1 MRFFARS
8 RIIADFLEC
17 WNLIEKDAKKKVSAT
32 VGITVFLNLIDLI
45 AVGLVGAIGAIA
57 VRGIKNEN
65 VGERTS
71 RLLDFFRMSDM
82 SQNQQVLFLGIAAVF
97 LLILKS
103 MMVYRFTRKIFIFM
117 SYQSA
122 RLTNNFVN
130 QLINGTVQNIQ
141 RRSTQEF
148 IYHINNGT
156 NHLTLGVIG
165 SLLSAFADVCLF
177 LFMLS
182 LLILVDLKTATITAL
197 IFMFVGFGLHK
208 LMQERAQDLGIRS
221 KKVSVENN
229 ERVVE
234 LLSSFR
240 EIISRNTENVYRQ
253 KIFDGRIQ
261 NASIVADLKMMP
273 LFSKYALEITIL
285 VVLVIIAA
293 VQFLFNDTSRAVGN
307 LALFLAASTRMSPAI
322 FRIQQGMVQAKTAFG
337 SGKETLSIIN
347 NLREKSF
354 LNLSNFDL
362 NEVVKE
368 IKPLCFE
375 PRIDFIS
382 VNFRYLD
389 ESNNWAI
396 KNLNFY
402 IKPYDFV
409 AFVGPTGAGKST
421 IIDLLFGLLEPTDGQ
436 VLIGG
441 ISARHALKIWSGEY
455 GYVPQNTVIHKG
467 TVMDNLLLG
476 MARTPESD
484 QIAIES
490 LKLVNLWE
498 TICKLDG
505 GLDATLS
512 DRGGN
517 LSGGQRQKLGIARA
531 LMSRP
536 KILVLDES
544 TSALDAKSEKDLTDS
559 LLKINKVTTLVV
571 VAHRL
576 STVRAAKTLFYVESG
591 EIIGRGDFNSLR
603 KQIRDFDL
611 QAEIMGLQ

>member
-1 MRFFARS
+1 
-8 RIIADFLEC
+8 
-17 WNLIEKDAKKKVSAT
+17 
-32 VGITVFLNLIDLI
+32 
-45 AVGLVGAIGAIA
+45 
-57 VRGIKNEN
+57 
-65 VGERTS
+65 
-71 RLLDFFRMSDM
+71 
-82 SQNQQVLFLGIAAVF
+82 
-97 LLILKS
+97 
-103 MMVYRFTRKIFIFM
+103 
-117 SYQSA
+117 
-122 RLTNNFVN
+122 
-130 QLINGTVQNIQ
+130 
-141 RRSTQEF
+141 
-148 IYHINNGT
+148 
-156 NHLTLGVIG
+156 
-165 SLLSAFADVCLF
+165 
-177 LFMLS
+177 
-182 LLILVDLKTATITAL
+182 
-197 IFMFVGFGLHK
+197 
-208 LMQERAQDLGIRS
+208 
-221 KKVSVENN
+221 
-229 ERVVE
+229 
-234 LLSSFR
+234 
-240 EIISRNTENVYRQ
+240 
-253 KIFDGRIQ
+253 
-261 NASIVADLKMMP
+261 
-273 LFSKYALEITIL
+273 
-285 VVLVIIAA
+285 VLVIIAA

-396 KNLNFY
+396 KNLNFS